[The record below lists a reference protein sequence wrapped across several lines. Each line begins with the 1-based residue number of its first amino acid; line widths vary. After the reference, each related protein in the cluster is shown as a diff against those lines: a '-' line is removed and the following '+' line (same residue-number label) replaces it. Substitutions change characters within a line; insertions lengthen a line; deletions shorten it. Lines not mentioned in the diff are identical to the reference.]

1 LLPSYVI
8 FSCSGRLFFF
18 KAITDTVTNLCF
30 WKAKEENRG
39 LEEEVL
45 ENKALK
51 EHLAGMISQEKR
63 RNTCF

>member
-1 LLPSYVI
+1 MLLEGK
-8 FSCSGRLFFF
+8 GRKQRF
-18 KAITDTVTNLCF
+18 
-30 WKAKEENRG
+30 RG
-39 LEEEVL
+39 RGFVL